1 MPVVLLI
8 AFLLALALSAL
19 TTAAMKRI
27 APRIGLVANPGAHRT
42 HKDATPLGGGV
53 GIFVGLCVP
62 LLVITGS
69 LALLDASGVFDP
81 DVREVTVHGDASPFD
96 TRIVQNDVTQTPL
109 GIDPDLFSGLKRQT
123 PLAVG
128 FLVCCTILMVLGLID
143 DRRPLGAFL
152 KLLVQLAVTA
162 VFVAVFDVRLL
173 TALGYLPSVLLT
185 VLWITAV
192 TNALNFLDNMDG
204 LSAGVA
210 TVCSVALFVA
220 AMSVEP
226 PQWFV
231 AGTLAL
237 LVGALVGFLIFNFPP
252 ASIFM
257 GDAGSLVIGFVLGVL
272 TVRTTF
278 LPADASFGARW
289 YATLAPLL
297 ILALPLYDMVTVCV
311 IRIARGKSPFKADNN
326 HFSHRLV
333 ARGMSRRTAVLCL
346 YLVTACTSIAAIIL
360 PQVQSHTAA
369 ALIVGQVVL
378 ILGVV
383 ALLEQHPMP
392 ESDER

>member
-1 MPVVLLI
+1 MPIVLLI
-8 AFLLALALSAL
+8 AFLVALAISAG

-27 APRIGLVANPGAHRT
+27 APCYGLVANPGAHRS
-42 HKDATPLGGGV
+42 HKKSTPLGGGV
-53 GIFVGLCVP
+53 GIFAGLVLPLSVGLI
-62 LLVITGS
+62 LL
-69 LALLDASGVFDP
+69 
-81 DVREVTVHGDASPFD
+81 PFAD
-96 TRIVQNDVTQTPL
+96 L
-109 GIDPDLFSGLKRQT
+109 GIDPHLLGGVNRQT
-123 PLAVG
+123 SLAFG
-128 FLVCCTILMVLGLID
+128 FLSCCTALMMLGLVD

-152 KLLVQLAVTA
+152 KLGVQIAVTA
-162 VFVAVFDVRLL
+162 TFVALFDVRLL
-173 TALGYLPSVLLT
+173 TTLGYMPSVVLT

-192 TNALNFLDNMDG
+192 TNAFNFLDNMDG

-210 TVCSVALFVA
+210 TVCSVALLVA

-237 LVGALVGFLIFNFPP
+237 LIGALVGFLLFNFPP

-278 LPADASFGARW
+278 LPADADFGARW
-289 YATLAPLL
+289 YAVLAPLL
-297 ILALPLYDMVTVCV
+297 VLALPLYDMVTVCT

-346 YLVTACTSIAAIIL
+346 YLVAACTSIAAIIL
-360 PQVQSHTAA
+360 PQVQSHIAA
-369 ALIVGQVVL
+369 ALIVSQVGL

-383 ALLEQHPMP
+383 ALLEQHPLP
-392 ESDER
+392 EDRR